1 MAGLD
6 PSPPGRPK
14 AKYDGSAPASEDRP
28 RRRDQALRRRAESRR
43 LPYWPRGP
51 AASSIDLDFLG
62 RSRFCPRKPRKQ
74 GLDFLG
80 FPWISLDT
88 LSSESRFINGLR
100 GILGEENFSRPFVA
114 RQRAGRGAGILTMQ
128 KRSVAHRASLTRF
141 LLFCNQLPTTE
152 MAILSRAADGALVIS
167 LNPQLDGKIVE
178 LGYRVKC
185 RCNRKVSVI
194 GISVPVSQSK
204 LGGISLLPCS
214 AKKAA

>member
-1 MAGLD
+1 MT
-6 PSPPGRPK
+6 
-14 AKYDGSAPASEDRP
+14 
-28 RRRDQALRRRAESRR
+28 ALRRPQKIGPVVATKRFAGGRNRGVCLIGRAGRPRPRSIWIFLDGRGFVLES
-43 LPYWPRGP
+43 PENKAWI
-51 AASSIDLDFLG
+51 S
-62 RSRFCPRKPRKQ
+62 
-74 GLDFLG
+74 LDFLG
-80 FPWISLDT
+80 F
-88 LSSESRFINGLR
+88 
-100 GILGEENFSRPFVA
+100 SRPNRDFSMRYA
-114 RQRAGRGAGILTMQ
+114 GFSAKKISRALLPLGRRRRDRSRYSYDAE
-128 KRSVAHRASLTRF
+128 RSVAHRASLTRF